1 MNGRTPRR
9 RAQIRRLPEAL
20 RAAALAAIAD
30 DPRASEP
37 WIWAELLELACFWP
51 PAPHPAVVRMRKIVR
66 VQPPDPR
73 AVRDLALRAVA
84 RGWNSMHPAERA
96 VALAAGA
103 DRWGGVALE
112 LVESGR
118 FGPIATFVS
127 FLMDVGD
134 DACHRALLRVA
145 TIDHPES
152 EDADRAVLKLAQA
165 AIERADHDELTV
177 LLVSVADVLDRADA
191 NVRRGVAWSAW
202 TLLEAIPPWRLD
214 ASPARTRVLN
224 RAAASDA
231 GAGRALA
238 AVLRWDRDPRIRR
251 AALRWCPMPGLE
263 RSCIERLAR
272 ASSRLEHELVLADAH
287 LAARPARAR
296 LLGLIRADR
305 ASTSGPLPD
314 PASVVE
320 LSVAARRNLARLASV
335 IDVDSTRS
343 LTSTDPL
350 LTDPD
355 DLTRLTLALRG
366 SSTDARDLCFDH
378 VPSVARVAISRW
390 SRCGVTPGRRKGPTP
405 EVRRVL
411 EVMAHSSH
419 AVVRRVACED
429 LRSADPFRPERP
441 ESRLAALRLLKS
453 DRIAFLALVGEWLAA
468 TDVASRIAVIRMAE
482 HLRIVPDIR
491 RELLAMLETV
501 TAPTDD
507 HNRVRASITRALGA
521 LADPAAMDAVERL
534 THDPDPRVCSNAVDA
549 IVLGPALDTRA
560 DTLHA
565 RLIELKASDAHRLRG
580 AAVRGLAALIT
591 RNRVAT
597 SEVLA
602 EIAKLKGDARPSH
615 ALAGA
620 WAESRARAYLVES
633 PAYRSRSGAD
643 LP

>member
-1 MNGRTPRR
+1 
-9 RAQIRRLPEAL
+9 
-20 RAAALAAIAD
+20 
-30 DPRASEP
+30 
-37 WIWAELLELACFWP
+37 
-51 PAPHPAVVRMRKIVR
+51 
-66 VQPPDPR
+66 
-73 AVRDLALRAVA
+73 
-84 RGWNSMHPAERA
+84 
-96 VALAAGA
+96 
-103 DRWGGVALE
+103 
-112 LVESGR
+112 
-118 FGPIATFVS
+118 
-127 FLMDVGD
+127 
-134 DACHRALLRVA
+134 
-145 TIDHPES
+145 
-152 EDADRAVLKLAQA
+152 
-165 AIERADHDELTV
+165 
-177 LLVSVADVLDRADA
+177 
-191 NVRRGVAWSAW
+191 
-202 TLLEAIPPWRLD
+202 
-214 ASPARTRVLN
+214 
-224 RAAASDA
+224 
-231 GAGRALA
+231 
-238 AVLRWDRDPRIRR
+238 
-251 AALRWCPMPGLE
+251 
-263 RSCIERLAR
+263 
-272 ASSRLEHELVLADAH
+272 
-287 LAARPARAR
+287 
-296 LLGLIRADR
+296 
-305 ASTSGPLPD
+305 
-314 PASVVE
+314 
-320 LSVAARRNLARLASV
+320 
-335 IDVDSTRS
+335 
-343 LTSTDPL
+343 
-350 LTDPD
+350 
-355 DLTRLTLALRG
+355 
-366 SSTDARDLCFDH
+366 
-378 VPSVARVAISRW
+378 
-390 SRCGVTPGRRKGPTP
+390 
-405 EVRRVL
+405 
-411 EVMAHSSH
+411 MAHSSH